1 MIDQQSLRY
10 GDCVVKGSASESG
23 ASTVVAGALRE
34 RIVAGRLIP
43 GTPLRETS
51 LAQEFDV
58 SRNTLREALHRLAT
72 EGLVDMRLNRGATV
86 RALAIDDVRDLF
98 RVRRALELR
107 AVDDGALGDPTVLA
121 GIGAVVSEIERAA
134 AAQDW
139 LEAAT
144 VSLRFHQALVAT
156 LGSARIDAFFATVI
170 ASSRLAFA
178 AIAEQASFQRG
189 FVGWDR
195 TIYDLLYAGSRAAA
209 AGSLRRYLDDSE
221 QALIEAL
228 ERSGVAE
235 PAA

>member
-1 MIDQQSLRY
+1 MSDRALA
-10 GDCVVKGSASESG
+10 GG
-23 ASTVVAGALRE
+23 ASTVVAAALRE
-34 RIVAGRLIP
+34 RIVAGALVP
-43 GTPLRETS
+43 GTPLREAS

-107 AVDDGALGDPTVLA
+107 AVDDGALDSPTVLA
-121 GIGAVVSEIERAA
+121 GISAIVSEIEQATTA
-134 AAQDW
+134 HHW
-139 LEAAT
+139 LDAAT
-144 VSLRFHQALVAT
+144 ASLRFHQALVAT
-156 LGSARIDAFFATVI
+156 LGSARIDVFFATVI

-178 AIAEQASFQRG
+178 AVAEQASFQHG
-189 FVGWDR
+189 FVTWDR
-195 TIYDLLYAGSRAAA
+195 TIHDLLLAGSRAAA
-209 AGSLRRYLDDSE
+209 AASLRRYLDDSE
-221 QALIEAL
+221 QALVEAL